1 MEDSVGDADTRHHF
15 DQWRTHAPDRQRS
28 STVFVM
34 SAGGINGAAQA
45 GMVRELLDA
54 GVYPDAVVGVS
65 AGAINAVFLAGTPLD
80 KAGEAIVD
88 AWTDVARHGI
98 FHAKNPER
106 LWAIVRHHPSI
117 DSGARVAK
125 IIDDICP
132 VEDLSD
138 CPLPV
143 RIGSLNL
150 DTLQMVW
157 HGSGP
162 ARPRILASAAVPGIF
177 PPVMIDGERHVDGG
191 VGSPIPIAAAIE
203 FAPTRLIV
211 LDVSLMD
218 THPRDATMT
227 GADVPHQ
234 SALEVFLAS
243 YDAARFRII
252 EAERSIVTGDTELIS
267 IEAGLPGSLLPESSR
282 LVPQL
287 IEQGAQAARRAIE
300 QGRLAP
306 TRQTP
311 EASAV

>member
-1 MEDSVGDADTRHHF
+1 VDNLESRHHF
-15 DQWRTHAPDRQRS
+15 DQWRSHSPTPEHG

-80 KAGEAIVD
+80 KAGETLVE

-132 VEDLSD
+132 VENLED
-138 CPLPV
+138 CPIPV

-150 DTLQMVW
+150 DTLKMAW
-157 HGSGP
+157 HHSGS
-162 ARPRILASAAVPGIF
+162 ARPRILASTAVPGIF

-191 VGSPIPIAAAIE
+191 VGSPIPVAAAIE
-203 FAPTRLIV
+203 FAPSRLIV

-218 THPRDATMT
+218 SHPRDATMT

-252 EAERSIVTGDTELIS
+252 EAERSIVAGDTEVIT
-267 IEAGLPGSLLPESSR
+267 IEAGLPGSLLPESAR
-282 LVPQL
+282 HVPQL
-287 IEQGAQAARRAIE
+287 IDQGAEAARDAVSRH
-300 QGRLAP
+300 GLAAR
-306 TRQTP
+306 T
-311 EASAV
+311 